1 MRFRWQGSHSAP
13 LSDGVRLAQRT
24 PSEDMCSCARL
35 AASPCRPRRR
45 SDVTDR
51 RKMSYRTG
59 TLRLMDFVGAST
71 AVLGVLLTMYG
82 IRLSRR
88 QAPAESRR
96 RAVEGVLDALGPVRA
111 VIEHADVRPPRPA
124 DVSRTM
130 QRFELDWQR
139 WEFQLPTEARHV
151 GQSVRE
157 AMANCFGA
165 PAVAGL
171 DPRAAELPA
180 DPFGRRWWSLGS
192 TWIEHAQQQLQ
203 RGLSND
209 RGRTLIVTPYYLW
222 RREEERLPRPIVG
235 RSGTPARSTQ
245 AGVRRST

>member
-1 MRFRWQGSHSAP
+1 
-13 LSDGVRLAQRT
+13 
-24 PSEDMCSCARL
+24 
-35 AASPCRPRRR
+35 
-45 SDVTDR
+45 
-51 RKMSYRTG
+51 MSYRTC

-71 AVLGVLLTMYG
+71 AVFGVLLTIYG
-82 IRLSRR
+82 IGLSRR

-111 VIEHADVRPPRPA
+111 VIVHADVRRPRPT
-124 DVSRTM
+124 DVSSAM
-130 QRFELDWQR
+130 QRFELAWQR
-139 WEFQLPTEARHV
+139 WEFQLPTEARHL

-171 DPRAAELPA
+171 DPRLADLPA
-180 DPFGRRWWSLGS
+180 DPFGRRWWSLGI

-209 RGRTLIVTPYYLW
+209 PGRTFNVTPYYLW
-222 RREEERLPRPIVG
+222 RREEDRLPVP
-235 RSGTPARSTQ
+235 
-245 AGVRRST
+245 